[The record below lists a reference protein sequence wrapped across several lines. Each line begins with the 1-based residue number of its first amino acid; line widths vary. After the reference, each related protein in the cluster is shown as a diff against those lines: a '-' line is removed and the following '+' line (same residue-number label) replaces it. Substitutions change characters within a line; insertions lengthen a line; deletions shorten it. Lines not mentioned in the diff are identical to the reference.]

1 MAAPQQPVES
11 FQAFERATDLAQYR
25 RPAHRAGVELYR
37 ASILHH
43 RFEPHLHEAY
53 GLGAITAGV
62 GRFRWR
68 GGEHLAPRASLM
80 LMNPEDL
87 HTGQAETA
95 AGWGYRMLY
104 LDEPVLRE
112 LCGGEAWWFDAAVAH
127 DAGGAVE
134 VAGLI
139 AGLWQAAS
147 EAEPLAFDSLLLQLV
162 QALHRH
168 ARVGGRSEVST
179 AALRYGPVF
188 DYMRAHLHERLS
200 LERLAAVAGLSP
212 FHFLRSFKAQRHATP
227 QQALMALRLFEAKRL
242 LSQGEA
248 PAAVA
253 AAVGLADQA
262 HLNRAFVRRY
272 GLTPGRYQAQVWRP
286 PPRAP
291 WR

>member
-1 MAAPQQPVES
+1 MAAPHPP
-11 FQAFERATDLAQYR
+11 FEEATDRAQYR
-25 RPAHRAGVELYR
+25 RPAHRAGVELYH

-43 RFEPHLHEAY
+43 RFEPHVHEAY

-62 GRFRWR
+62 GRFLWR
-68 GGEHLAPRASLM
+68 GGQHLAPRATLM

-87 HTGQAETA
+87 HTGQAETE

-112 LCGGEAWWFDAAVAH
+112 LSGGEAWWFDAAVAH
-127 DAGGAVE
+127 DAGSAAE

-139 AGLWQAAS
+139 AGLWHA
-147 EAEPLAFDSLLLQLV
+147 EEPLAFDSQLLRLV

-168 ARVGGRSEVST
+168 ARVGGRSEGSA
-179 AALRYGPVF
+179 AALRYGAVF

-200 LERLAAVAGLSP
+200 LEQLAAVAGLSP

-253 AAVGLADQA
+253 AAVGLTDQA
-262 HLNRAFVRRY
+262 HLNRTFLRRY
-272 GLTPGRYQAQVWRP
+272 GVTPGRYQAQVWPGRRP
-286 PPRAP
+286 AP
-291 WR
+291 GP